1 MPLLFS
7 MYSFLLAQIVA
18 CLIVKIYK
26 TTKFSCKQACKGMF
40 GKSQTGAG
48 QFSPSFPRC
57 YTLLPEGQERGGLC
71 IGANGAWRN
80 ICVQLGIGG
89 QE

>member
-1 MPLLFS
+1 MLLLFS
-7 MYSFLLAQIVA
+7 MYSFLLAQIVV

-48 QFSPSFPRC
+48 QCSPSFPRC
-57 YTLLPEGQERGGLC
+57 YTLLPEGQEREGVSSLGH
-71 IGANGAWRN
+71 GKMSVY
-80 ICVQLGIGG
+80 VQKGMGG

>member
-48 QFSPSFPRC
+48 QCSPSFPRC
-57 YTLLPEGQERGGLC
+57 YKLLPEGQEREGVSALGH
-71 IGANGAWRN
+71 GEMSVY
-80 ICVQLGIGG
+80 VQ
-89 QE
+89 